1 MRAVIGVLAVAW
13 LLLTSAAPAAA
24 LPPGFQDSVVFGGL
38 TQPTDIAFAPD
49 GRVFVAEKSG
59 LIKVFDNL
67 SDPTP
72 TVYADLRTNVY
83 NFWDRG
89 LLGIALDPNF
99 SARPYIYALY
109 TYDAAIGGTAPLWGT
124 AGATS
129 DPCPSPPG
137 ATSDGCVVSARLS
150 RLVPP
155 STQSSGYRQTIL
167 NDNPFLYWRLDEASG
182 SFLDQTANHNDAS
195 AVGSGVARAQ
205 SSLLPGDADASVK
218 FTDGTSSVESAS
230 VRGLPSTQISVEA
243 WIKTNTNADWI
254 DYVRHAWGGTPGQG
268 WDLFSSASGNLWWG
282 LYQGGGSQ
290 LLLTAPDLL
299 QPGTVYYVAGTYDGS
314 TLRLY
319 VNGQLV
325 ASKTVGPLTLNA
337 TNTTVGSGYT
347 NTSAGV
353 SVDELAAYPTALS
366 ASQILAHFNAGTQA
380 PAPPGSGQPQE
391 QVLINDWC
399 QQYPSHSIGTVKFG
413 ADGALYVGGGDG
425 ASFTFLDYGQ
435 KGSPLNPC
443 GDPPVP
449 VGGVQTLPSAEGG
462 SFRSQDLRTS
472 GDPVTLDGTII
483 RVDPDTGAALPGNP
497 LAASSD
503 PNARRLIAYGLRNP
517 FRFTFMPGTNEIWV
531 GDVGSGN
538 WEEIDRITSPTDSVV
553 ENFGWP
559 CYEGA
564 LRQSGY
570 EALNDNI
577 CSNLYAAGSGAVAS
591 PYYAYQHSDQVVAGE
606 SCPTGSSSISGI
618 VFAPDSG
625 PYPAPYAG
633 SLFFAD
639 YSRDCIWVM
648 HKGTNGLP
656 DKTSLETFEAPAA
669 APVDLEIGPGGD
681 LFYVDLDGGTIR
693 RVSYAASNH
702 APTAAAQATP
712 TSGTAP
718 LTVAFD
724 GSNSTDPDPGDTLNY
739 AWDLDGDGAYDDS
752 TAQKP
757 SYTYT
762 ASGVFTVRLKVTD
775 GQGLSDTSDP
785 LTITVGSPPSVTIA
799 TPSASTTWKVGDVIS
814 FSGSATDD
822 PDGPLPA
829 SALTWDLILH
839 HCPSTCHLHFL
850 QTFAGTASGSFTAPD
865 HEYPSYLELRLT
877 ATDSSGLTDS
887 KSVLLYPQTVDLTF
901 NSSPSGLQ
909 LTVNAAV
916 FTTPF
921 TRTVIKGSTNT
932 ISAPTPQT
940 LNGVIWDFSSWSDGG
955 SRSHDI
961 VANASAPFTAVYAS
975 PPKNASVP
983 VISGQPREG
992 RTLSVTNGT
1001 WTGATPI
1008 TFAYQWQRCNSIGG
1022 SCLDLIG
1029 ATSTSYF
1036 LTSADAGFTIRARV
1050 TASNAFGS
1058 SSAISAPTAVVK
1070 RRSGP
1075 GLAAGS
1081 FSRELFD
1088 ALTYKRRAL
1097 GGQG

>member
-1 MRAVIGVLAVAW
+1 MVVGVLILAV
-13 LLLTSAAPAAA
+13 LTLSAAPAAA

-59 LIKVFDNL
+59 LIEVFDNL
-67 SDPTP
+67 ADPTP

-99 SARPYIYALY
+99 STRPYVYALY

-137 ATSDGCVVSARLS
+137 ATADGCVASARLS
-150 RLVPP
+150 RLAPP

-182 SFLDQTANHNDAS
+182 SFLDQTANHNDGS

-218 FTDGTSSVESAS
+218 FTDGTSSVESTS
-230 VRGLPSTQISVEA
+230 VRGLPSAQISVEA
-243 WIKTNTNADWI
+243 WIKTSTNADWI

-290 LLLTAPDLL
+290 LLLTAPELL

-353 SVDELAAYPTALS
+353 WVDELAAYSTALS
-366 ASQILAHFNAGTQA
+366 SSQILAHFNAGTQT
-380 PAPPGSGQPQE
+380 PAPPSSGQPQE

-425 ASFTFLDYGQ
+425 ASFTFIDYGQ

-449 VGGVQTLPSAEGG
+449 VGGVQTLPGAEGG
-462 SFRSQDLRTS
+462 AFRSQDLRTG
-472 GDPVTLDGTII
+472 GDPVSLDGTII

-497 LAASSD
+497 LSGSSD
-503 PNARRLIAYGLRNP
+503 PNARRVIAHGVRNP
-517 FRFTFMPGTNEIWV
+517 FRFTFRPGTNELWV

-538 WEEIDRITSPTDSVV
+538 WEEIDRITNPTDSVV
-553 ENFGWP
+553 DNLGWP
-559 CYEGA
+559 CYEGPI
-564 LRQSGY
+564 RQSAY
-570 EALNDNI
+570 EALNANL
-577 CSNLYAAGSGAVAS
+577 CTNLYAAGSAAVAS

-606 SCPTGSSSISGI
+606 TCPTGTSSISGI
-618 VFAPDSG
+618 VFAPDPG
-625 PYPAPYAG
+625 PYPTPYAG

-639 YSRDCIWVM
+639 YSRKCIWVM
-648 HKGTNGLP
+648 HKGTTGLP
-656 DKTSLETFEAPAA
+656 DKASIETFDAPAA

-693 RVSYAASNH
+693 RISYSDSNH

-724 GSNSTDPDPGDTLNY
+724 GSNSTDPDPGDTLSY
-739 AWDLDGDGAYDDS
+739 AWDLDGDGAYDDA

-757 SYTYT
+757 SHTYT
-762 ASGVFTVRLKVTD
+762 ASGVYTVRLKVTD
-775 GQGLSDTSDP
+775 SQGLSDVSDP
-785 LTITVGSPPSVTIA
+785 LAITVGSPPSATII
-799 TPSASTTWKVGDVIS
+799 TPSPSTTWKVGDVIS
-814 FSGSATDD
+814 FSGSAADAE
-822 PDGPLPA
+822 DGQLPA

-839 HCPSTCHLHFL
+839 HCPSNCHLHVL
-850 QTFAGTASGSFTAPD
+850 QTFTGTASGSFTTPD
-865 HEYPSYLELRLT
+865 HEYPSYLELKLT
-877 ATDSSGLTDS
+877 ATDSSALTDS

-901 NSSPSGLQ
+901 DSSPSGLQ
-909 LTVNAAV
+909 LAVNTAS

-932 ISAPTPQT
+932 ISAPSPQT
-940 LNGVIWDFSSWSDGG
+940 LNSVSWDFSSWSDGG
-955 SRSHDI
+955 ARSHDI
-961 VANASAPFTAVYAS
+961 VASGSASYTARYVS
-975 PPKNASVP
+975 PPKNTSLPLV
-983 VISGQPREG
+983 SGQAREG
-992 RTLSVTNGT
+992 RTLTVSNGT
-1001 WTGATPI
+1001 WAGVTPM
-1008 TFAYQWQRCNSIGG
+1008 TFSYQWRRCDSSGG
-1022 SCLDLIG
+1022 NCVDISPAV
-1029 ATSTSYF
+1029 ATSYT
-1036 LTSADAGFTIRARV
+1036 LTSADVGFTIRARV
-1050 TASNAFGS
+1050 TATNSFAS
-1058 SSAISAPTAVVK
+1058 TSATSDRTAAVK
-1070 RRSGP
+1070 RRGQAGLSASGSSNEL
-1075 GLAAGS
+1075 LAALVARWHLS
-1081 FSRELFD
+1081 S
-1088 ALTYKRRAL
+1088 
-1097 GGQG
+1097 GQG